1 MIKFT
6 KLKYRSVFM
15 LLFSMHYNRKK
26 QFIHTIPVIH
36 TLFFF
41 LYNFKYPENGVFINK
56 NSNSLLPYTPP
67 FVC

>member
-1 MIKFT
+1 
-6 KLKYRSVFM
+6 M